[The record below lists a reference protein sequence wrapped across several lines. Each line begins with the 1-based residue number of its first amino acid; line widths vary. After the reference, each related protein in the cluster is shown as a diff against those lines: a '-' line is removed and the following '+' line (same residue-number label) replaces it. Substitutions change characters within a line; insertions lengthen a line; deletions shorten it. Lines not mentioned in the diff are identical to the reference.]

1 MRRMRIEHTT
11 TYTYSNP
18 VDFGTHRLLL
28 RPREGHDIRIET
40 SKLEIDPKYTIHW
53 HRDAYNNSVGVV
65 SFSKPAPRLK
75 IFSETVIQNYED
87 APLDFIVAEYAVNFP
102 FHYDP
107 TERTGLMPFLLSIYP
122 DDSFQVRDWLFQFWK
137 PGQIIETYVFL
148 DIINKAISNQFEYMV
163 REEPGVQS
171 PAATLSGNTGS
182 CRDFATL
189 FMEAC
194 RYVGLAA
201 RFVSGYLHCEPTEK
215 GHGATHAWAEVYLPG
230 PGWKGFDP
238 TSGELVGNNHI
249 PVAVNRHPEAVP
261 PISGSFMGKLSQP
274 PAMEVNLR
282 VAELDQKKPTEPS
295 FLTDTEKNASKTT
308 AGGS

>member
-1 MRRMRIEHTT
+1 MRRLKIEHAT

-18 VDFGTHRLLL
+18 VGFGTHKLLL

-40 SKLEIDPKYTIHW
+40 SKLEIDPEYSIHW
-53 HRDAYNNSVGVV
+53 HRDAYNNSVGMVN
-65 SFSKPAPRLK
+65 FSRNSNRLK
-75 IFSETVIQNYED
+75 VFCETVIQNYD
-87 APLDFIVAEYAVNFP
+87 DMPLDFIVAEYAVHFP

-107 TERTGLMPFLLSIYP
+107 TERTGLMPFLLSAYP
-122 DDSFQVRDWLFQFWK
+122 DDSAPIREWLFQFWK
-137 PGQIIETYVFL
+137 PGQSLETYVLL
-148 DIINKAISNQFEYMV
+148 DTINKAISERFQYMV

-171 PAATLSGNTGS
+171 PARTLSGNTGS

-238 TSGELVGNNHI
+238 TSGELAGNNHI
-249 PVAVNRHPEAVP
+249 PVAVDRHPEAVP
-261 PISGSFMGKLSQP
+261 PISGSFAGKLNQP
-274 PAMEVNLR
+274 PSMEVNLR
-282 VAELDQKKPTEPS
+282 VTELNQETGTEQNRQ
-295 FLTDTEKNASKTT
+295 EKTPNGPEPAR
-308 AGGS
+308 